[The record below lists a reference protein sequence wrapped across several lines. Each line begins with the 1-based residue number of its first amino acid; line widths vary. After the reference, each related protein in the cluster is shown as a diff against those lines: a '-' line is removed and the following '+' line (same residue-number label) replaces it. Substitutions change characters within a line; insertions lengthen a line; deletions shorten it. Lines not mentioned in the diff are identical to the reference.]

1 MDQEIKK
8 EMTMEQETEK
18 KQEEQVQVFQED
30 KWDYDYDEKGGPLKI
45 WQAILVVCLCM
56 LVIPFVIAI
65 PLGIVAAMME
75 DPNKLLVDNAV
86 VISLVSFLAM
96 LVVAAIVYKKTKVSV
111 KMEKLSP
118 ITLIGSLLLTYLAGD
133 GISRLLA
140 LLPLDD
146 MYETYV
152 EIMEA
157 SLSGNPVLVLI
168 TLVLVGP
175 LVEEL
180 IFRGILYSSFRNRY
194 GVWVSAI
201 LGGLVF
207 AIAHGNIF
215 QSLGTFAIGMILCLA
230 YERFNNLTVPF
241 LMHAFN
247 NFIAFLEIEALW
259 KVNMLLFVCITVIE
273 IVFSIVLI
281 KEMFLVKEINMEK
294 ISDDEAEL
302 N

>member
-152 EIMEA
+152 EIMETG
-157 SLSGNPVLVLI
+157 LSGNPVVVFI

-175 LVEEL
+175 LAEEV
-180 IFRGILYSSFRNRY
+180 IFRGILYSSFRGRY
-194 GVWVSAI
+194 GVWTSVILSALI
-201 LGGLVF
+201 F
-207 AIAHGNIF
+207 AVAHANIF
-215 QSLGTFAIGMILCLA
+215 QALGVFATGAILCLA
-230 YERFNNLTVPF
+230 YEKFNNLTAPF

-247 NFIAFLEIEALW
+247 NFMAFLGMEFLWDVNSVLFTALIIGETIVSVIIIKW
-259 KVNMLLFVCITVIE
+259 VLLKK
-273 IVFSIVLI
+273 S
-281 KEMFLVKEINMEK
+281 
-294 ISDDEAEL
+294 
-302 N
+302 